1 MMRAKETAGKTARR
15 HNQRRAARNKG
26 ESWGIALDYGV
37 TKLKPRKRTPYVF
50 VMDALAGVEPRTRP
64 MFGCTAVYVREKIVL
79 ILREKGGARADA
91 DDGVWLATSKEHH
104 ESLRREFPSMR
115 SVRLLGNGRPTN
127 WQVLPAEAPDFESAA
142 LRACEL
148 VAAGD
153 PRIGRVPKS
162 RRKR

>member
-1 MMRAKETAGKTARR
+1 MGGKETRGKPARR
-15 HNQRRAARNKG
+15 HNQRRATRKKG

-37 TKLKPRKRTPYVF
+37 LNLKPRKRTPYEF
-50 VMDALAGVEPRTRP
+50 VMDALAGVAPRTRP

-79 ILREKGGARADA
+79 ILRAKGGARADA

-115 SVRLLGNGRPTN
+115 SVRLLGNGGTTN
-127 WQVLPAEAPDFESAA
+127 WQILPAEAPDFESAA

-148 VAAGD
+148 VLAGD